1 MNFNFEVS
9 RIDCLSEPSQYDQYV
24 SICFFFF
31 LADKYKFTCC
41 LIYLLSLPRLMSHS
55 QVHSL
60 THSLTLFRSLTRS
73 FSQIYFRCPVYVYLP
88 PQCHYKQSPTDRCC
102 RVAECDTV
110 VKPTTKAPVTP
121 SPQTTAPIQI
131 TVPTSSKKSFLF
143 FLEMMAF
150 EMP

>member
-1 MNFNFEVS
+1 MKFNFEVS
-9 RIDCLSEPSQYDQYV
+9 STDCISDPSQYDQYV
-24 SICFFFF
+24 SICFFWLINTSS
-31 LADKYKFTCC
+31 LADSFT
-41 LIYLLSLPRLMSHS
+41 LSLSLLLACSLTS
-55 QVHSL
+55 SLADSFTLSCSLALSLTL
-60 THSLTLFRSLTRS
+60 THSLT
-73 FSQIYFRCPVYVYLP
+73 QIYFRCPVYVYLP

-143 FLEMMAF
+143 LLKMMAF
-150 EMP
+150 